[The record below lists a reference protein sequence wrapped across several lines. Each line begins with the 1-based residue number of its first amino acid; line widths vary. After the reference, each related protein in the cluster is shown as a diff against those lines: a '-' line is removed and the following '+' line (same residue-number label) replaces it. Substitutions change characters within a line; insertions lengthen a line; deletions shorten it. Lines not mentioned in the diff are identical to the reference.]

1 MAPKGKGSGNHGGA
15 FNFGVDAG
23 EEVVSE
29 HARWDL
35 VQIPVGCILEVC
47 LQGSS
52 IGLGAEDWFALVVDE
67 VSGDHHQ
74 GFFIGGAFLG
84 TESVIYEEEIA
95 TSLKEGKVHLCPT
108 DPCDHIFVDGLVHA
122 TQFRLWRP
130 STFQATYLVAEGAA
144 ALQRA
149 VAREKKTSK
158 TRVSIKATA
167 KAAPVKP
174 AGAKS
179 SKPRK
184 APQPPGGMEK
194 EDDGGVIPVPSDDEA
209 GTEAHS
215 RGKLRSILK
224 QTRERILGEAGQ
236 PSRPG
241 QGEASTGGPEPVSSG
256 PAVPRSTLVA
266 GTSLNPRHQT
276 PLALAPVED
285 TRSSGTNALMKSLRK
300 QGNAASALLAQAVQ
314 SSAHSLKERKK
325 KKRARE
331 KGDVGRAI
339 LKLLKGQ
346 KEKKG
351 KKHKKSHRRSDRQI
365 KHDPGDPGDDPE
377 EDESSSSSS
386 GESSDPG
393 EKSEAE
399 SELSFEAP
407 LRKRAH
413 RDPGSVMSMLVR
425 HAQEQLDRGALLE
438 QEGAQAELTSGV
450 KISTYF
456 ALLIRPYHQA
466 GSPLLRELYALGQ
479 AIDLL
484 RAGRLPETADALASR
499 FISVHTALTDGN
511 WSTASHLELYP
522 LEPVQSTSTA
532 TMLEAQKHKRLVL
545 KSQGYAPS
553 GRWWSPTGRGKG
565 GAQVEKGKKGNTKD
579 RNKGKGKSNT
589 KDGGWSSKSDP
600 NPWKEN
606 KDEAPK
612 K

>member
-95 TSLKEGKVHLCPT
+95 TSLKEGKVHL
-108 DPCDHIFVDGLVHA
+108 
-122 TQFRLWRP
+122 R
-130 STFQATYLVAEGAA
+130 GAPPI
-144 ALQRA
+144 RA
-149 VAREKKTSK
+149 
-158 TRVSIKATA
+158 I
-167 KAAPVKP
+167 
-174 AGAKS
+174 
-179 SKPRK
+179 
-184 APQPPGGMEK
+184 
-194 EDDGGVIPVPSDDEA
+194 
-209 GTEAHS
+209 
-215 RGKLRSILK
+215 
-224 QTRERILGEAGQ
+224 
-236 PSRPG
+236 
-241 QGEASTGGPEPVSSG
+241 
-256 PAVPRSTLVA
+256 
-266 GTSLNPRHQT
+266 TSLSMG
-276 PLALAPVED
+276 
-285 TRSSGTNALMKSLRK
+285 SSMLR
-300 QGNAASALLAQAVQ
+300 GFGY
-314 SSAHSLKERKK
+314 
-325 KKRARE
+325 
-331 KGDVGRAI
+331 GD
-339 LKLLKGQ
+339 
-346 KEKKG
+346 
-351 KKHKKSHRRSDRQI
+351 HRQI

-438 QEGAQAELTSGV
+438 QEGAQAGLTSGV